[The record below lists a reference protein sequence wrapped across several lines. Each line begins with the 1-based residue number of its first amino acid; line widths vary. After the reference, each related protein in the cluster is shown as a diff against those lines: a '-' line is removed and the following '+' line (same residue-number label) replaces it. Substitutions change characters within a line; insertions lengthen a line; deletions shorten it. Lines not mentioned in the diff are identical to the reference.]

1 VFVVVNERAGGGK
14 AARRWPGVEQELRR
28 CRPDVE
34 VSLPRSADDVE
45 KRVRQAVDAGHD
57 AVVAAGGDGSV
68 HLVLNAL
75 MDPATDRPRQAGC
88 ALGGIGLGSSN
99 DFHKPFAEDRRLDA
113 APARIDV
120 AAARLVDVGKATM
133 LLSDGTRHVQY
144 FLINAS
150 MGILAEGNHSFNTA
164 RGLTAWLK
172 PRNVEAAIVV
182 TAVRNIA
189 TFRPINL
196 ALRGGDWRRDGK
208 LTNVSILKSVHFAGG
223 MRYDTGVTRDDGL
236 FDVNVWE
243 PAGRLALVRLAAG
256 LYRGRFKRSPYARC
270 ERAGRV
276 ELRPDRARPLELDGE
291 VTTVEEACLE
301 VLPGAL
307 RLCS

>member
-1 VFVVVNERAGGGK
+1 
-14 AARRWPGVEQELRR
+14 
-28 CRPDVE
+28 
-34 VSLPRSADDVE
+34 
-45 KRVRQAVDAGHD
+45 
-57 AVVAAGGDGSV
+57 
-68 HLVLNAL
+68 
-75 MDPATDRPRQAGC
+75 
-88 ALGGIGLGSSN
+88 
-99 DFHKPFAEDRRLDA
+99 
-113 APARIDV
+113 
-120 AAARLVDVGKATM
+120 M
-133 LLSDGTRHVQY
+133 LLSDGTRHVRY

-150 MGILAEGNHSFNTA
+150 MGILAEGNQSFNNA

-196 ALRGGDWRRDGK
+196 ALRGDDWRRDGE

-256 LYRGRFKRSPYARC
+256 LYRGRFKGSPYARC

-276 ELRPDRARPLELDGE
+276 EQNHQCARQQGGAEDRPRQNARRVEDACPDESHRQVHRREPDGGDQNQHGE
-291 VTTVEEACLE
+291 RGTVEAEARDE
-301 VLPGAL
+301 HDFREFL
-307 RLCS
+307 RRVRL